1 MRLGIDV
8 MGGDYAP
15 EACIEGA
22 LLAKETLGPE
32 TTQILFGDKKRI
44 EEIMIL
50 EGSGGDQFEI
60 VDCQEIIGMAESPT
74 KALQE
79 KPNSSISVGFQH
91 LRKGKIDCF
100 ASAGST
106 GAMLVGSMFSIKTV
120 PGVIR
125 PALSTIVQ
133 KFNGK
138 FGILLD
144 VGANADCKP
153 EMLEQF
159 GYLGSLYI
167 KYIYDCEN
175 PRVGLLNIGEEEG
188 KGNKL
193 AQESFDLLVKN
204 KQIQF
209 VGNMEGRDLFEDKAD
224 VYVSD
229 GFTGNII
236 LKFGESFYDLIKS
249 RKVSD
254 PFFDAFNY
262 ENYGGTGVLGV
273 NAPVVIAH
281 GISNAKAFYNMIMLS
296 RRMVESNIVGIFK
309 NNFQTRK

>member
-1 MRLGIDV
+1 MRLGIDA

-15 EACIEGA
+15 EECIKGA
-22 LLAKETLGPE
+22 LLAKEKLSKE

-44 EEIMIL
+44 EEIMTR
-50 EGSGGDQFEI
+50 EGSGGEQFEI
-60 VDCQEIIGMAESPT
+60 VDCQEVIGMAESPT
-74 KALQE
+74 RALQE
-79 KPNSSISVGFQH
+79 KPNSSISVGFQY
-91 LRKGKIDCF
+91 LKKGKIDSF
-100 ASAGST
+100 SSAGST
-106 GAMLVGSMFSIKTV
+106 GAMLVGSVFSVKTV
-120 PGVIR
+120 PGVMR
-125 PALSTIVQ
+125 PALSTIVP
-133 KFNGK
+133 KLTSK

-153 EMLEQF
+153 EMLQQF
-159 GYLGSLYI
+159 GYMGSLYI
-167 KYIYDCEN
+167 KHIYDCEN

-193 AQESFDLLVKN
+193 AREVFQLLSQN

-224 VYVSD
+224 VYVCD

-236 LKFGESFYDLIKS
+236 LKFGESFYDLIKR

-254 PFFDAFNY
+254 PYFDAFNY
-262 ENYGGTGVLGV
+262 ENYGGTGILGV

-309 NNFQTRK
+309 NNFHPKK